1 MQTFYG
7 PVGGGVGAPCVT
19 WVLDKRGV
27 VGDNNRDRVSPAS
40 GERGRVSVI
49 GPSSP
54 EAGRQHVGQEQTT
67 GWQPVMFEWETLTVV
82 TSDGQAGIA

>member
-1 MQTFYG
+1 MQASSG

-19 WVLDKRGV
+19 WVLDEQRV

-49 GPSSP
+49 WPSTSQGGGHARGGSRP
-54 EAGRQHVGQEQTT
+54 R
-67 GWQPVMFEWETLTVV
+67 WQPVMFDWETVTVV
-82 TSDGQAGIA
+82 TSDAQAGIA

>member
-19 WVLDKRGV
+19 WVLDERGV

-40 GERGRVSVI
+40 GERGRVGVT

-54 EAGRQHVGQEQTT
+54 KAGGHARGWS
-67 GWQPVMFEWETLTVV
+67 GPRWQPVMFEWETVTVV
-82 TSDGQAGIA
+82 TSDAQVGIA